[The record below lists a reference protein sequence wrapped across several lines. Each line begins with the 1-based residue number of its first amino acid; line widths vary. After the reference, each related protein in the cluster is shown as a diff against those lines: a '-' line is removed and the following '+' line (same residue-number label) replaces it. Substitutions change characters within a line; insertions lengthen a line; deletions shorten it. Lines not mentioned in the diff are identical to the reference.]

1 MSKVY
6 IVVSLYE
13 QATDNMGG
21 HMTNFD
27 IHGVFQ
33 TAEDASQA
41 IAESP
46 DVGPSRPEW
55 KRRFS
60 IVERPLS

>member
-13 QATDNMGG
+13 QSTDNMGG

-33 TAEDASQA
+33 NTEDARQA
-41 IAESP
+41 VLDSP
-46 DVGPSRPEW
+46 DEGPSRPEW

-60 IVERPLS
+60 IVERPLN

>member
-1 MSKVY
+1 MKKVY
-6 IVVSLYE
+6 IIVSLYE

-27 IHGVFQ
+27 IHGVFESDEEARKAVLESS
-33 TAEDASQA
+33 TA
-41 IAESP
+41 
-46 DVGPSRPEW
+46 GPSRPEW

-60 IVERPLS
+60 IVERPLN